1 MLKKR
6 MIASLL
12 AAAMLMTMGAGS
24 AFAETEDGFWTDTG
38 ITDIVNPNE
47 NAEEPEDPESLILAS
62 PVPVS
67 TGFVNPKKVEKGVTV
82 MGRALDLQAVGS
94 DVYAKN
100 GNLMIPLR
108 AVAEALGY
116 KVEWNNEDRSA
127 ELTNKQFGMKIFIGR
142 DSYAR
147 YTTMTDT
154 VGMTAPQT
162 FGAAPELVNSVTF
175 VPAKAFE
182 LLYYVVEE
190 NSSDMG
196 VRISG
201 FPVDNI
207 GNGVELPSP
216 IEEFETQAEAE
227 GASCQSPV
235 IPESL
240 RDRVVEGYRVIDGS
254 MFQVDYMD
262 GSYFRMDSRDPEVQG
277 IMDISGDY
285 NRYASTEDMNLDIT
299 VDDVVVKGQARG
311 SEKGKVK
318 VAVWI
323 DGLHV
328 YCISYGE
335 EVDLK
340 TAEMDVSSVY

>member
-1 MLKKR
+1 MLKKK
-6 MIASLL
+6 IVAGLL
-12 AAAMLMTMGAGS
+12 AGVMVMTMGAGS
-24 AFAETEDGFWTDTG
+24 TFAETEDGFWTDTG
-38 ITDIVNPNE
+38 ITDIVNPNGNVEESE
-47 NAEEPEDPESLILAS
+47 NPESLILPS

-67 TGFVNPKKVEKGVTV
+67 GDLVNPKKVEKGVTV
-82 MGRALDLQAVGS
+82 MGKALDLQAVGP

-116 KVEWNNEDRSA
+116 KVEWDNEDRSA
-127 ELTNKQFGMKIFIGR
+127 ELTNEQFGMKIYIGK

-147 YTTMTDT
+147 YTTVLDA
-154 VGMTAPQT
+154 VGMTAPQS

-196 VRISG
+196 VRISE
-201 FPVDNI
+201 FPIDNI

-240 RDRVVEGYRVIDGS
+240 RDREVEGYRVIDGS
-254 MFQVDYMD
+254 MFQVDYKD
-262 GSYFRMDSRDPEVQG
+262 GSYFRMDSKDPQVQE

-285 NRYASTEDMNLDIT
+285 NRYASTEDMNLDII
-299 VDDVVVKGQARG
+299 VDDVAVKGQVRG

-318 VAVWI
+318 VAVWV
-323 DGLHV
+323 DGLHA

-335 EVDLK
+335 EVDLRN
-340 TAEMDVSSVY
+340 AEGDVSSVY